1 MAFERESLAAPQ
13 AAPGM
18 AMPFSLEAEQS
29 VLGAILLESSCLPI
43 VTEILPRRTISM
55 RSTTA

>member
-29 VLGAILLESSCLPI
+29 V
-43 VTEILPRRTISM
+43 TEIRPRPDYFYAVNNRLIYGAM
-55 RSTTA
+55 Q

>member
-43 VTEILPRRTISM
+43 VTEILPLSLIHI
-55 RSTTA
+55 